1 MMRRVFKYLLMIEF
15 LFLAGCSN
23 IPGQS
28 SKIANPSAT
37 LPAGKT
43 QESNIIMVFA
53 ASSLSQPFIEIGKLF
68 EAQHPGTVVNFNFQN
83 ANDLALQIGQ
93 GAPADV
99 FASAAEKF
107 MTNAINSGRINK
119 EDTQLFA
126 RNRLT
131 VIIPKKN
138 PAAIKNLQDLS
149 KPGIL
154 LIMGA
159 KEGPQGVYVEQF
171 LSNADNDPRF
181 PQDYKENVYK
191 NIVSYES
198 TVNGVVTKVSLGEAD
213 AGFVFYSDSQ
223 GSAREKV
230 ETLEIPVE
238 LNVEANYPIAVLN
251 DSTKP
256 NLAESFI
263 KFVLSRDGQEILTKF
278 GFIPPK

>member
-1 MMRRVFKYLLMIEF
+1 MMRRLFKYLIMIEF
-15 LFLAGCSN
+15 LFLVGCSN
-23 IPGQS
+23 IPGLP

-37 LPAGKT
+37 LQEGKT
-43 QESNIIMVFA
+43 QESDIIMVFA

-68 EAQHPGTVVNFNFQN
+68 EDEHPGVVVNFNFQN

-107 MTNAINSGRINK
+107 MTNAISSGRINK
-119 EDTQLFA
+119 QDSQLFA
-126 RNRLT
+126 RNKLT
-131 VIIPKKN
+131 VIIPKNN

-154 LIMGA
+154 IVMGA
-159 KEGPQGVYVEQF
+159 KEGPQGVYVEEF
-171 LSNADNDPRF
+171 LSNAAKDPGF
-181 PQDYKENVYK
+181 PPDYKEKVYK

-238 LNVEANYPIAVLN
+238 LNVEANYPIAPLN
-251 DSTKP
+251 DSTKA
-256 NLAESFI
+256 NQVESFI
-263 KFVLSRDGQEILTKF
+263 KFVLSQDGLKVLSKF